1 MPGWAG
7 RKRAEALWSSADGV
21 LYELERIQRDL
32 IKLKRIQEDHLAKLR
47 EIEEKLYRWWRKG

>member
-1 MPGWAG
+1 MPGWG
-7 RKRAEALWSSADGV
+7 RKRAEALVERRWV